1 VTVAAAGAGSRVLF
15 IDEAV
20 HGHSTLMA
28 NIRRVAD
35 GTTVIQPCFAR
46 VPEPAGVERLLV
58 AQVPGLGDLDLQPVR
73 WRLRYSLRSA
83 RLARR
88 ADPAAVFVN
97 TQSCALTAPQR
108 DTPPPWI
115 VSVDITHRQFA
126 AHEVWRPRSRFSPMT
141 ERLGERLE
149 RRAYA
154 AAHTIIAWT
163 EWTAASLRD
172 DYGVPPER
180 IVVMHCGVDARLYG
194 GIERPER
201 RPGEP
206 LRLLFIGNQVRL
218 KGLDLLLEALDRCT
232 HPAEL
237 DVVTFDEIRDGPRHR
252 VHRGIQQGTEAFA
265 DLLARAD
272 AFVFPTRGD
281 AVPWVVLETMAAG
294 LPVVSTAVGAIPELV
309 GDAGMIV
316 DREPAAIA
324 RAIDALAA
332 DPARR
337 AELGARARARVA
349 ERYDAWTQV
358 PRLLAMLRDAA
369 GPPG

>member
-1 VTVAAAGAGSRVLF
+1 VTAATTGPGPRVLF

-35 GTTVIQPCFAR
+35 GSPLIRPSFVR
-46 VPEPAGVERLLV
+46 VPAPSGAERLLV
-58 AQVPGLGDLDLQPVR
+58 AQVPWLGDLDLQPVR

-83 RLARR
+83 RMARR
-88 ADPAAVFVN
+88 AEPAAVFVN
-97 TQSCALTAPQR
+97 TQSCALAAPRR
-108 DTPPPWI
+108 DATPPWI

-126 AHEVWRPRSRFSPMT
+126 AHEVWRPRTKFSPVT
-141 ERLGERLE
+141 ERLSERLE

-154 AAHTIIAWT
+154 AAHTIVAWT
-163 EWTAASLRD
+163 EWTAASLRE

-194 GIERPER
+194 GIDRPER
-201 RPGEP
+201 GPGEP
-206 LRLLFIGNQVRL
+206 LRLLFIANQVRL
-218 KGLDLLLEALDRCT
+218 KGLEVLLEAMDRCT
-232 HPAEL
+232 HPVEL
-237 DVVTFDEIRDGPRHR
+237 DVVTFDEIGDGPRHR
-252 VHRGIQQGTEAFA
+252 VHRGVRQGTEAFA
-265 DLLARAD
+265 ALLARAD
-272 AFVFPTRGD
+272 AFIFPTRGD

-294 LPVVSTAVGAIPELV
+294 LPVVSTPVGAIPELV

-324 RAIDALAA
+324 CAIDVLGA